1 MKSLLALGAGIAVV
15 AAMTPAHAQERP
27 PVQERPAA
35 SSFNAT
41 ILSYAANTPLVA
53 LPPSMTLNIDAVN
66 LPGTVGLYA
75 LHCEVPANP
84 RSAPTNCDA
93 GAGTLQYF
101 PASGTDRPSLVMPLK
116 VNAEFYGANPN
127 PTDGVTPPPSLVDC
141 RATSGDPRAPKCGIY
156 VLGAGR
162 EAANPAYLRF
172 WPTAFSPI
180 TKERRAQQA
189 TVQVAGKRYAPN
201 TSLVKDRATPFQ
213 VRLSSGLTPDL
224 TSDNCQIGDGTI
236 TALQSTGQCTVT
248 ITSSGG
254 ANVRPFLR
262 TLTFNLR

>member
-1 MKSLLALGAGIAVV
+1 MKSLLALGAGVAMIAV
-15 AAMTPAHAQERP
+15 MTPAHAQERP
-27 PVQERPAA
+27 PIGPPAA
-35 SSFNAT
+35 NAFNAT
-41 ILSYAANTPLVA
+41 IMGYAANTPLVA
-53 LPPSMTLNIDAVN
+53 LPPSMTLNVDAVN

-101 PASGTDRPSLVMPLK
+101 PASGADRASLVMPLK

-127 PTDGVTPPPSLVDC
+127 PTDGAPQTPTLVDC
-141 RATSGDPRAPKCGIY
+141 RASTDPRAPKCGIY

-162 EAANPAYLRF
+162 DAANPAYLRF

-189 TVQVAGKRYAPN
+189 TIRVAGKRYTPN
-201 TSLVKDRATPFQ
+201 TALVKDRATPFQ

-224 TSDNCQIGDGTI
+224 TSDNCQLGDGTI
-236 TALQSTGQCTVT
+236 TALQSSGQCSVT